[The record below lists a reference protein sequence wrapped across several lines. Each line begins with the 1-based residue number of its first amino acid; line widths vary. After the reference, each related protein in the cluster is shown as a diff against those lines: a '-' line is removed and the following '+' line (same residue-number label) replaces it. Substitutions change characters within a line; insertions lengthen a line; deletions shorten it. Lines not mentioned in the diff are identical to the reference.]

1 MKSKKLLVMVLVLL
15 AGISLFAQSTEIQL
29 YNDYVTYRTKQRV
42 GGTWTQPA
50 WNNWSTSDI
59 ITLQVKAGDTV
70 YLTNYVGNY
79 DHGEGSQIPNLG
91 DENYAAGFNMKANH
105 YGYVVVDKGANGN
118 LLLDGSL
125 NGHSDGYLD
134 GYGIYKSSVDPTTDI
149 VWGTGETT
157 KVTYYSADGSYSQT
171 TTGYLLDTFDKDAEI
186 FIVMTPNGYDKPVDS
201 YNYVD
206 DPYVFGSSILQSRQ
220 LNTEDQ
226 VDNVRFNFGTVDGV
240 GHEFVIGYVAS
251 NDPAP
256 SGQPL
261 PGVLTSCLV
270 GLAATTIA
278 ARRRKHSK
286 K

>member
-29 YNDYVTYRTKQRV
+29 YNDYVTYRTMQRV
-42 GGTWTQPA
+42 GGTWGAPA
-50 WNNWSTSDI
+50 WKPGMGVEDI
-59 ITLQVKAGDTV
+59 ITLKVKAGDTV
-70 YLTNYVGNY
+70 YLTNYVGNF
-79 DHGEGSQIPNLG
+79 DQGEGSQIPNLG
-91 DENYAAGFNMKANH
+91 DENYGAGFNMEANH

-134 GYGIYKSSVDPTTDI
+134 GYGIYKSSVDPETDI

-171 TTGYLLDTFDKDAEI
+171 TTGYLLDTFTKDAEI
-186 FIVMTPNGYDKPVDS
+186 FIVMTPNGYDQTVDS

-206 DPYVFGSSILQSRQ
+206 DPLQSRQ
-220 LNTEDQ
+220 LNTVDQ
-226 VDNVRFNFGTVDGV
+226 VENGRFNFGTVDGV

-251 NDPAP
+251 NTPPP

-261 PGVLTSCLV
+261 PGVLTSCLI
-270 GLAATTIA
+270 GLAATSIA
-278 ARRRKHSK
+278 ARRRKHSRK
-286 K
+286 

>member
-29 YNDYVTYRTKQRV
+29 YNDYVTYRTQQRV

-91 DENYAAGFNMKANH
+91 DENYGAGFNMKANY

-118 LLLDGSL
+118 LLLDG
-125 NGHSDGYLD
+125 YLD
-134 GYGIYKSSVDPTTDI
+134 EYGKYRSSVDPTTDI

-171 TTGYLLDTFDKDAEI
+171 TTGYLLDKFTEDAEI
-186 FIVMTPNGYDKPVDS
+186 FLVMTPNGYNKTVDS

-206 DPYVFGSSILQSRQ
+206 DPHVFGSSILQSRQ
-220 LNTEDQ
+220 LNTVDQ
-226 VDNVRFNFGTVDGV
+226 VENGRFNFGTVDGV

-261 PGVLTSCLV
+261 PGVLTSCLIAL
-270 GLAATTIA
+270 GATGIA
-278 ARRRKHSK
+278 SRRRKQSRK
-286 K
+286 